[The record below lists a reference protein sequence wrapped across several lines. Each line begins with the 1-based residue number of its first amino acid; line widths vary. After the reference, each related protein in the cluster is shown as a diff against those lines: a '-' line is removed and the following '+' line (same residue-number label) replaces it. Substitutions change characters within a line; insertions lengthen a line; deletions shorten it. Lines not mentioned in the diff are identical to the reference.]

1 VDVIEV
7 LRKRYSLTRVY
18 ESATAFLWYAL
29 LVTVPITSFP
39 IIAKLA
45 GGSQVSPLAGAPLF
59 LLVLL
64 WLIPRFLKRR
74 ALPALS
80 LPLLVFISLALL
92 SICASFFIGI
102 RPSLNQTPLSRSLRG
117 FATLLVGGAFY
128 LVAAQIPDSREK
140 IRKSLR
146 WLYLGA
152 AITLFWSTL
161 QTFYVL
167 NNMRL
172 NVTNPNEVPLWMNTI
187 HRQFST
193 RSLFSRRVTGMAF
206 EPSWLADQLV
216 ILYLPLWFASVFRRF
231 SVFSQKKRILSV
243 ESGLAIWGSLI
254 LFMSQ
259 SRIGFLSCFAI
270 IGVLGLLTFL
280 AFERLWLERR
290 VRRREARRQ
299 EPPSVRRLRL
309 WRILVWTALIILL
322 VCVIL
327 AVTLVLLRLDPRYA
341 RMFENWFADD
351 IPINEDPVY
360 VFANQLLYA
369 ERVVYW
375 DAGYKTFAQHPFL
388 GVGLGNAGFFF
399 LDNMPVIGSRLPELI
414 SIING
419 WSEFPNTKSLWIRI
433 LAETGIVGFLTFLI
447 WLGLHA
453 GAARRLYKMR
463 KGMLATLGLAGLLM
477 LLSQFFEGF
486 SLDTFALPQLWIFL
500 GLIASAYLLRSD
512 HLESGPAVS

>member
-1 VDVIEV
+1 MIEI
-7 LRKRYSLTRVY
+7 LGKHYSLSRVY
-18 ESATAFLWYAL
+18 ESTTSALWYAL

-74 ALPALS
+74 TLPALS
-80 LPLLVFISLALL
+80 IPLLFFISLALL

-102 RPSLNQTPLSRSLRG
+102 QPSFGNTPLSRSFRG

-128 LVAAQIPDSREK
+128 FVAAQVPESRDK

-146 WLYLGA
+146 WLYFGA
-152 AITLFWSTL
+152 AIALFWSTM
-161 QTFYVL
+161 QTVYVL

-172 NVTNPNEVPLWMNTI
+172 NVTNPTEVPLWMNTI

-216 ILYLPLWFASVFRRF
+216 ILYLPLWLASVFQRC
-231 SVFSQKKRILSV
+231 SVFSRKKRILSV
-243 ESGLAIWGSLI
+243 EFGLVIWGSLI

-259 SRIGFLSCFAI
+259 SRIGFLSYFAI
-270 IGVLGLLTFL
+270 IGVLGFLVFL

-290 VRRREARRQ
+290 ARRREAKGKDPPNVRQ
-299 EPPSVRRLRL
+299 VRL
-309 WRILVWTALIILL
+309 WRILAWSALITIL
-322 VCVIL
+322 VCIIL
-327 AVTLVLLRLDPRYA
+327 IVALVLVRLDPRYA
-341 RMFENWFADD
+341 RMFDNWFADD
-351 IPINEDPVY
+351 LLKNEDPVY
-360 VFANQLLYA
+360 VIANQLMYA
-369 ERVVYW
+369 ERVAYW
-375 DAGYKTFAQHPFL
+375 DVGYKTFAQHPLL
-388 GVGLGNAGFFF
+388 GVGIGNTGFFF
-399 LDNMPVIGSRLPELI
+399 LENVPVFGSRLPELI

-419 WSEFPNTKSLWIRI
+419 YSEFPNTKSLWIRL
-433 LAETGIVGFLTFLI
+433 LAETGIAGFLTFLI

-453 GAARRLYKMR
+453 GAARNLYKIR
-463 KGMLATLGLAGLLM
+463 RGVLSTLGLAGLLM

-486 SLDTFALPQLWIFL
+486 SLETFALPQLWVFL
-500 GLIASAYLLRSD
+500 GLIASAHSLRLD
-512 HLESGPAVS
+512 DPESGSAIS